1 MPTATRMEPLKV
13 PKRRVVI
20 DVAFAD
26 GESRRVAVFLSE
38 LASAHGGQE
47 RVADLFNGAQE
58 FIPAAEIEGAA
69 MSFLARDAIAVV
81 RSDEPLWD
89 RDEVNLPDEHEV
101 EVLLGNGQSVR
112 GLLSYVLPPE
122 RCRVVDYLNEEA
134 PFFALLEDGRTA
146 LVNKRHVRRVVLR

>member
-1 MPTATRMEPLKV
+1 MDPLKV

-38 LASAHGGQE
+38 LASAHGGEE
-47 RVADLFNGAQE
+47 RVADLFNGQQE
-58 FIPAAEIEGAA
+58 FIPAAEVEGGA
-69 MSFLARDAIAVV
+69 MTFLARQSIAVV
-81 RSDEPLWD
+81 RSDEPLWE
-89 RDEVNLPDEHEV
+89 RDEVNLPDEHDV
-101 EVLLGNGQSVR
+101 EVVLSGGRSLR

-122 RCRVVDYLNEEA
+122 RCRVVDYLNEAA

>member
-1 MPTATRMEPLKV
+1 MEPLRV

-26 GESRRVAVFLSE
+26 GESHRVAVFLAE

-47 RVADLFNGAQE
+47 RVADLFNGGQE
-58 FIPAAEIEGAA
+58 FIPAVEVEGGA
-69 MSFLARDAIAVV
+69 MTFLVRQSIAVV
-81 RSDEPLWD
+81 RSDEPLWE

-101 EVLLGNGQSVR
+101 EVLLESGQSVR

-122 RCRVVDYLNEEA
+122 RCRVVDYLNEAA